1 MNELKVLGTERI
13 AGFKF
18 TGIEGGF
25 GEDKKSMLVKDIA
38 MIHGS
43 TVKRIN
49 ELINRNQNRFKKEV
63 DIIDFLGRSERLRDF
78 AEKHGFITSNR
89 TEHVYLLSE
98 RGYFK
103 LLKILEDDTAWD
115 IYDQLVDGYFNM
127 RQALDT
133 SRLSPELQMFK
144 GLFDSMAKQEL
155 ETKRIDHKL
164 DNISEI
170 VGTSTIDWRQG
181 TTRLIQRIAQYQGG
195 GEAYKNVRN
204 GIYAEIE
211 KRAGVSLKTRL
222 TNKRRRMADE
232 GISKSKRDK
241 LNKVDVIQDDKKL
254 IEIYMAIVKEYAIKN
269 NVWEKDY

>member
-1 MNELKVLGTERI
+1 MNKLKVLGTERI
-13 AGFKF
+13 AGFEF

-25 GEDKKSMLVKDIA
+25 GEGKKSMLVKDIA
-38 MIHGS
+38 MIHGQ
-43 TVKRIN
+43 TQGKINERIN
-49 ELINRNQNRFKKEV
+49 TNIKRFKSGI
-63 DIIDFLGRSERLRDF
+63 DIIDLKSVIPQKDIESFGFTQNSWNRLNN
-78 AEKHGFITSNR
+78 A
-89 TEHVYLLSE
+89 YLLSE

-144 GLFDSMAKQEL
+144 GLFDSVAKQEL
-155 ETKRIDHKL
+155 ETKQLNKKVDY
-164 DNISEI
+164 ISEI
-170 VGTSTIDWRQG
+170 VGTNTIDWRQG

-195 GEAYKNVRN
+195 GEAYKDVRN
-204 GIYAEIE
+204 GIYAEVD

-232 GISKSKRDK
+232 GVSKSKRDK

>member
-25 GEDKKSMLVKDIA
+25 GEGKKSMLVKDIA

-103 LLKILEDDTAWD
+103 LLKILEDDTAWN

-204 GIYAEIE
+204 GIYAEID

>member
-170 VGTSTIDWRQG
+170 VRTSTIDWRQG

-204 GIYAEIE
+204 GIYAEID

>member
-195 GEAYKNVRN
+195 GEAYKDVRN
-204 GIYAEIE
+204 GIYAKVD

-232 GISKSKRDK
+232 GVSKSKRDK

>member
-1 MNELKVLGTERI
+1 MNELVIMKDQQAVTTSIQVAEVFDKRHDHILRDIDSLEKDVPNFGEMFAECMESDSYGRDRRI
-13 AGFKF
+13 YYMNRDGFTLLAMGF
-18 TGIEGGF
+18 TG
-25 GEDKKSMLVKDIA
+25 KK
-38 MIHGS
+38 
-43 TVKRIN
+43 
-49 ELINRNQNRFKKEV
+49 
-63 DIIDFLGRSERLRDF
+63 
-78 AEKHGFITSNR
+78 
-89 TEHVYLLSE
+89 
-98 RGYFK
+98 
-103 LLKILEDDTAWD
+103 
-115 IYDQLVDGYFNM
+115 
-127 RQALDT
+127 ALDFKIKYIEAFNQMESQIKLDT
-133 SRLSPELQMFK
+133 TKLSPELQMFK

-170 VGTSTIDWRQG
+170 VGTNTIDWRQG

-204 GIYAEIE
+204 GIYAEID

>member
-25 GEDKKSMLVKDIA
+25 GENKKSMLVKDIA

-204 GIYAEIE
+204 GIYAEID

-232 GISKSKRDK
+232 GVSKSKRDK

>member
-18 TGIEGGF
+18 IGIEGGF

-38 MIHGS
+38 VIHGRS
-43 TVKRIN
+43 VGHIN
-49 ELINRNQNRFKKEV
+49 EVINKNLNRFKES
-63 DIIDFLGRSERLRDF
+63 IDLIDLKNNNF
-78 AEKHGFITSNR
+78 AIVLNDSGFTQNQINATKNI
-89 TEHVYLLSE
+89 YLLSE

-115 IYDQLVDGYFNM
+115 IYDKLVDGYFNM

-170 VGTSTIDWRQG
+170 VGTNTIDWRQG

-204 GIYAEIE
+204 GIYAEID

-241 LNKVDVIQDDKKL
+241 
-254 IEIYMAIVKEYAIKN
+254 
-269 NVWEKDY
+269 

>member
-13 AGFKF
+13 ASFKF

-204 GIYAEIE
+204 GIYAEID

-241 LNKVDVIQDDKKL
+241 LNKVDVIQDDRKL

>member
-181 TTRLIQRIAQYQGG
+181 TTHLIQRIAQYQGG

-204 GIYAEIE
+204 GIYAEVD

-269 NVWEKDY
+269 NVWGKDY

>member
-63 DIIDFLGRSERLRDF
+63 DIIDFLGRSERLRVF

-103 LLKILEDDTAWD
+103 LLKILEDDTAWN

-204 GIYAEIE
+204 GIYAEID

>member
-204 GIYAEIE
+204 GIYAEID

-232 GISKSKRDK
+232 GVSKSKRDK

>member
-155 ETKRIDHKL
+155 ETKQLNKKVDY
-164 DNISEI
+164 ISEI
-170 VGTSTIDWRQG
+170 VGTNTIDWRQG

-204 GIYAEIE
+204 GIYAEVD

-232 GISKSKRDK
+232 GVSKSKRDK

>member
-38 MIHGS
+38 MIHGRS
-43 TVKRIN
+43 VGHIN
-49 ELINRNQNRFKKEV
+49 EVINKNLNRFKES
-63 DIIDFLGRSERLRDF
+63 IDLIDLKNNNF
-78 AEKHGFITSNR
+78 AIVLNDSGFTQNQINATKNI
-89 TEHVYLLSE
+89 YLLSE

-204 GIYAEIE
+204 GIYAEID

>member
-204 GIYAEIE
+204 GIYAEID

>member
-38 MIHGS
+38 VIHGRS
-43 TVKRIN
+43 VGHIN
-49 ELINRNQNRFKKEV
+49 EVINKNLNRFKES
-63 DIIDFLGRSERLRDF
+63 IDLIDLKNNNF
-78 AEKHGFITSNR
+78 AIVLNDSGFTQNQINATKNI
-89 TEHVYLLSE
+89 YLLSE

-204 GIYAEIE
+204 GIYAEID

>member
-204 GIYAEIE
+204 GIYAEVD

>member
-63 DIIDFLGRSERLRDF
+63 DIIDFLGRSERLRVF

-195 GEAYKNVRN
+195 GEAYKDVRN
-204 GIYAEIE
+204 GIYAEID

>member
-18 TGIEGGF
+18 IGIEGGF

-38 MIHGS
+38 VIHGRS
-43 TVKRIN
+43 VGHIN
-49 ELINRNQNRFKKEV
+49 EVINKNLNRFKES
-63 DIIDFLGRSERLRDF
+63 IDLIDLKNNNF
-78 AEKHGFITSNR
+78 AIVLNDSGFTQNQINATKNI
-89 TEHVYLLSE
+89 YLLSE

-204 GIYAEIE
+204 GIYAEID

>member
-1 MNELKVLGTERI
+1 MNELKVLGTEQI

-204 GIYAEIE
+204 GIYAEID

>member
-103 LLKILEDDTAWD
+103 LLKILEDDTAWN

-204 GIYAEIE
+204 GIYAEID

>member
-18 TGIEGGF
+18 IGIEGGF

-38 MIHGS
+38 VIHGRS
-43 TVKRIN
+43 VGHIN
-49 ELINRNQNRFKKEV
+49 EVINKNLNRFKES
-63 DIIDFLGRSERLRDF
+63 IDLIDLKNNNF
-78 AEKHGFITSNR
+78 AIVLNDSGFTQNQINATKNI
-89 TEHVYLLSE
+89 YLLSE

-204 GIYAEIE
+204 GIYAEID

-232 GISKSKRDK
+232 GVSKSKRDK

>member
-25 GEDKKSMLVKDIA
+25 GENKKSMLVKDIA

-204 GIYAEIE
+204 GIYAEID

-222 TNKRRRMADE
+222 TNKHRRMADE
-232 GISKSKRDK
+232 GVSKSKRDK

>member
-1 MNELKVLGTERI
+1 MNELQVLGTERI
-13 AGFKF
+13 AGFEF

-25 GEDKKSMLVKDIA
+25 GEGKKSMLVKDIA

-49 ELINRNQNRFKKEV
+49 ELINRNRNRFKEEV
-63 DIIDFLGRSERLRDF
+63 DIIDFLGRSERLRNF
-78 AEKHGFITSNR
+78 AEKHGFVTSNR
-89 TEHVYLLSE
+89 AEHVYLLSE

-195 GEAYKNVRN
+195 GEAYKDVRN
-204 GIYAEIE
+204 GIYAEVD

-232 GISKSKRDK
+232 GVSKSKRDK

-269 NVWEKDY
+269 NVWEKEY

>member
-25 GEDKKSMLVKDIA
+25 GENKKSMLVKDIA

-63 DIIDFLGRSERLRDF
+63 DIIDFLGRSERLRVF

-204 GIYAEIE
+204 GIYAEID

>member
-63 DIIDFLGRSERLRDF
+63 DIIDFLGRSERLRVF

-204 GIYAEIE
+204 GIYAEID

>member
-1 MNELKVLGTERI
+1 MNELKVLGTEQI

-204 GIYAEIE
+204 GIYAEVD

>member
-38 MIHGS
+38 MIHGRS
-43 TVKRIN
+43 VGHIN
-49 ELINRNQNRFKKEV
+49 EVINKNLNRFKES
-63 DIIDFLGRSERLRDF
+63 IDLIDLKNNNF
-78 AEKHGFITSNR
+78 AIVLNDSGFTQNQINATKNI
-89 TEHVYLLSE
+89 YLLSE

-195 GEAYKNVRN
+195 GEAYKDVRN
-204 GIYAEIE
+204 GIYAEVD